1 MLLCVVPPPH
11 SPGLSKCPSPTLPWS
26 AEMSLSHT
34 PLVCQNV
41 PHPHSPGL
49 SKCPSSTLPGLS
61 KCPSPTL
68 PWSVKSVTPP
78 LPWSVKR
85 SLPHTPLAN
94 TYKLQLMSGCLPLVV
109 QIDPVLQCLP
119 LLSCGVPARL
129 HSSCVVMAWSLHA
142 GLGHLDTVHQFR
154 KGVTTV
160 LQTGNK

>member
-1 MLLCVVPPPH
+1 MCVVPPPH

-26 AEMSLSHT
+26 VEMSLSHT

-41 PHPHSPGL
+41 PPPHS
-49 SKCPSSTLPGLS
+49 PGLS

-68 PWSVKSVTPP
+68 PWSVKRS
-78 LPWSVKR
+78 LPRSVKR
-85 SLPHTPLAN
+85 SLPHTPLTN

>member
-1 MLLCVVPPPH
+1 MSLLHTPLVCRNVPPPHSPGLLKCPSPTLPWSVKMSLTHTPLVCQNVPPPHSQVCRNVPPPH

-26 AEMSLSHT
+26 
-34 PLVCQNV
+34 
-41 PHPHSPGL
+41 
-49 SKCPSSTLPGLS
+49 
-61 KCPSPTL
+61 
-68 PWSVKSVTPP
+68 
-78 LPWSVKR
+78 VKR
-85 SLPHTPLAN
+85 SLPHTPLTN